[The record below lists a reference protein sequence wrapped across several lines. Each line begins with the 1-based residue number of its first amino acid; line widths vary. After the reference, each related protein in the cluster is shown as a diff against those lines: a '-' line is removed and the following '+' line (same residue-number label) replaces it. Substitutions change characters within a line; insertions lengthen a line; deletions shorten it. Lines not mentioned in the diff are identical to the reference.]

1 MVEMLVGLN
10 VTDEA
15 RYAEYRRRITPLL
28 ESGGG
33 SFGYDFRVSEVL
45 ISQTPEPINRVFT
58 IRFRS
63 DETKESFFSDAEYLA
78 IKREFFDGSVSSTT
92 VISSYRREPDST

>member
-45 ISQTPEPINRVFT
+45 PYNPAHLMALRVRVQVRDLCGF
-58 IRFRS
+58 
-63 DETKESFFSDAEYLA
+63 K
-78 IKREFFDGSVSSTT
+78 TT
-92 VISSYRREPDST
+92 VGGQLFKKSPWVSETFEAPTPFRFNRKV